1 MTRGAS
7 LRTRLAVG
15 VLVLTAL
22 GLVVSATV
30 GTLLLRN
37 YLVTQLDH
45 QLAGSGR
52 FADGALPAPPTTS
65 TTTTPAPGERSVRA
79 FPSPFVL
86 TRLSPTGTVEE
97 TVRGS
102 QAASSPAPYLE
113 GLTPSTERGR
123 RSTASPSTWTGADDA
138 GYHYRAVAVPRPTG
152 RCRSSSLSRR
162 RPSTRR
168 CSAPGSPRW
177 LVGLLTLG
185 LVGLLSGIGDPPR
198 PATARRV
205 EATAERIAA
214 GDLSPARPGM
224 PSRHRGRTASPR

>member
-1 MTRGAS
+1 MRYGAS

-65 TTTTPAPGERSVRA
+65 PAPGQDQGRA

-86 TRLSPTGTVEE
+86 TRLSPTGTVEQ

-102 QAASSPAPYLE
+102 QVVDEP
-113 GLTPSTERGR
+113 
-123 RSTASPSTWTGADDA
+123 
-138 GYHYRAVAVPRPTG
+138 RA
-152 RCRSSSLSRR
+152 RR
-162 RPSTRR
+162 RR
-168 CSAPGSPRW
+168 AH
-177 LVGLLTLG
+177 
-185 LVGLLSGIGDPPR
+185 
-198 PATARRV
+198 ARR
-205 EATAERIAA
+205 RA
-214 GDLSPARPGM
+214 GQ
-224 PSRHRGRTASPR
+224 GR